1 MRDEIELLRETRP
14 PTEGPS
20 PEIARQARA
29 SLLASI
35 EDVRRPRRWSAR
47 RLFRFAAPVAAAA
60 AAALVAWIT
69 LSGGTSDRAWA
80 APLVRVAE
88 SVPRLLVDEPG
99 WEVTRADQFS
109 VDFGEMTLANGER
122 RLDLKWLPAG
132 RYERAVALRVAEMD
146 DLATTPAARA
156 QARLFRYPDTS
167 DYVAVW
173 LEGDYMVEA
182 RGLAPNAEE
191 FRVTLAALDEV
202 DVDTWL
208 SAMPASVIQPALQA
222 EVVEEM
228 LADIPLPPGFDR
240 TKIATSSAV
249 RDRYQLGAQVAGAV
263 ACAWIDRWLTARRA
277 GDEDGAREAV
287 AAMATASSWP
297 VLQEMEEEGDYP
309 KVLRQYAT
317 AMAGDGLVPAGKLLT
332 VEESYEAALGCPAR

>member
-14 PTEGPS
+14 QAEGPS

-29 SLLASI
+29 SLLARI
-35 EDVRRPRRWSAR
+35 EAVHRPRRWSAR

-69 LSGGTSDRAWA
+69 LSGESSEQAWA

-122 RLDLKWLPAG
+122 ELDLKWLPAG
-132 RYERAVALRVAEMD
+132 QYEHAVALRVAEMD
-146 DLATTPAARA
+146 DLATTPAAGA
-156 QARLFRYPDTS
+156 QARVFRYPDTS

-173 LEGDYMVEA
+173 LDGDYMVEA
-182 RGLAPNAEE
+182 RGLAPDAEE
-191 FRVTLAALDEV
+191 FRATLAALDEV

-222 EVVEEM
+222 EVVDEM
-228 LADIPLPPGFDR
+228 LEDIPLPPGFDR
-240 TKIATSSAV
+240 TTIVTGSAV
-249 RDRYQLGAQVAGAV
+249 RERYQLGAQVAGAV
-263 ACAWIDRWLTARRA
+263 ACAWIDRWVTARRA
-277 GDEDGAREAV
+277 GDEVGARAAV
-287 AAMATASSWP
+287 EAMATASSWP
-297 VLQEMEEEGDYP
+297 VLQEMEDEGDYP
-309 KVLRQYAT
+309 EVVRQYAT
-317 AMAGDGLVPAGKLLT
+317 AMAGDGFVPAGRPMT
-332 VEESYEAALGCPAR
+332 VEESYAAALGCPGR